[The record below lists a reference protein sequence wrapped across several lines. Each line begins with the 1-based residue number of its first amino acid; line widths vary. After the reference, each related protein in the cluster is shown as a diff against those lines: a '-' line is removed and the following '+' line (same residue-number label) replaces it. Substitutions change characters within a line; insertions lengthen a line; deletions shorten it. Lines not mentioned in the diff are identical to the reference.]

1 MHLQQR
7 PVEAYH
13 PTITS
18 STTRKCCSWCWPWF
32 LALRLLL
39 SLPQPQSP
47 LCEGMEGNTGQNC
60 YYIVCGEA
68 LYRTT
73 QLCSRRYY
81 IAPDMSYR
89 NGDAIMSYHMLLYR
103 TRCCYIVTGVL
114 SYRNGDAI
122 MSYHMLLYR
131 TRCCYIVTGV
141 LLYRSSDAVSSYQ
154 MLLYRTQCCYIVTG
168 DALSY
173 V

>member
-1 MHLQQR
+1 MF
-7 PVEAYH
+7 
-13 PTITS
+13 
-18 STTRKCCSWCWPWF
+18 CN
-32 LALRLLL
+32 RLL
-39 SLPQPQSP
+39 
-47 LCEGMEGNTGQNC
+47 CYHDGDNDKDGAMTTTTWTKTIMKGNTGQNC
-60 YYIVCGEA
+60 YQIVCSEA

-73 QLCSRRYY
+73 WLCSRRSY
-81 IAPDMSYR
+81 IVPDMLYYR
-89 NGDAIMSYHMLLYR
+89 NGDASMSYHMLLYR

-141 LLYRSSDAVSSYQ
+141 LLYRSNDAVSSYQ
-154 MLLYRTQCCYIVTG
+154 MLLYRTRCCYIVTG